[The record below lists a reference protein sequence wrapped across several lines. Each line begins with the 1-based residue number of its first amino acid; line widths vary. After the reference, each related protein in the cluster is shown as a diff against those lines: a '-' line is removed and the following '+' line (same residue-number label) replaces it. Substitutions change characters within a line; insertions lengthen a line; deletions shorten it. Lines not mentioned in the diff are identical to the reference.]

1 MIGCV
6 IYYKITESNVRLLN
20 TPTVAL
26 YWIELGDIDDTKE
39 EKKRFFFFSYFIQS
53 RVLLSVAYLTVANLA
68 RLGILVQC

>member
-39 EKKRFFFFSYFIQS
+39 EKKRFFFFLVTLF
-53 RVLLSVAYLTVANLA
+53 RVGFYY
-68 RLGILVQC
+68 Q